1 MHALEEIRRV
11 LIPGGLLV
19 DLRPLAK
26 PGAVELVAGS
36 RQLKM
41 GKLTNLPSEKIDE
54 KASNRAF
61 RKAAR
66 RGWFFRE
73 SNTSF
78 PFFYY
83 WELSRRNA
91 RLHSGR
97 MVRFHSNGGRP
108 FFDHTIR
115 LDCCRHGSECARATD
130 DAADAL
136 AKALIHLN

>member
-61 RKAAR
+61 CKAAW
-66 RGWFFRE
+66 RGWFFGE
-73 SNTSF
+73 SNASF

-83 WELSRRNA
+83 WDSPREMRDYIQEEWSGFTVMEEDLFSTIQSAWAAAGPDRRVRV
-91 RLHSGR
+91 RLKILLR
-97 MVRFHSNGGRP
+97 CWRKR
-108 FFDHTIR
+108 
-115 LDCCRHGSECARATD
+115 
-130 DAADAL
+130 
-136 AKALIHLN
+136 